1 MIDKL
6 IMDAVSRDQNSLGVS
21 SLKPKFMVG
30 TGLWKMIETEHGDY
44 IVFTDDFISKDEA
57 FTVYLNEDCELVEGE
72 NLILLSSVAYSDL
85 QCSLILFKDQVMG
98 DINEIDVG

>member
-30 TGLWKMIETEHGDY
+30 TGLWKMIETEDGDY
-44 IVFTDDFISKDEA
+44 IMFTDDFISKDEV
-57 FTVYLNEDCELVEGE
+57 FTVYLNKDCEMIDGE
-72 NLILLSSVAYSDL
+72 QLLLLTSVSYYDMD
-85 QCSLILFKDQVMG
+85 CSLVLFKDQAFGGSV
-98 DINEIDVG
+98 E